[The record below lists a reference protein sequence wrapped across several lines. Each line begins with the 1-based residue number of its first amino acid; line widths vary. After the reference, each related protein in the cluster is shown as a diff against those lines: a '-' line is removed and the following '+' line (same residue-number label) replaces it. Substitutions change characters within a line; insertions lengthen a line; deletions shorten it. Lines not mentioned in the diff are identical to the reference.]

1 MLTQKDQKTIR
12 SRLDK
17 IYKTFL
23 SKKILIISKKKL
35 FKSFD
40 SLTKKILKKNK
51 VSLRKLLQLF
61 VMVTAYILKE
71 KNQLKYFKAFFKKN

>member
-17 IYKTFL
+17 IYKIFL
-23 SKKILIISKKKL
+23 SKVDIDY

-40 SLTKKILKKNK
+40 NLTKKILKRKK
-51 VSLRKLLQLF
+51 VSLKKLL
-61 VMVTAYILKE
+61 
-71 KNQLKYFKAFFKKN
+71 